1 MSALLESL
9 KQKKPSSKFE
19 TINIKITKDTDA
31 KIKIINK
38 KHLDSSINL
47 QAFRKKI
54 INRKTQSL
62 HDISVFKEDKL
73 KIPVQL
79 KKKPMKKTRDEIE
92 KDVIDEDVIVDDEVK
107 LFGPE

>member
-54 INRKTQSL
+54 INRKTQRFIDYKTYNSL
-62 HDISVFKEDKL
+62 LRIF
-73 KIPVQL
+73 
-79 KKKPMKKTRDEIE
+79 
-92 KDVIDEDVIVDDEVK
+92 
-107 LFGPE
+107 